1 MSWLAGIRVVLAR
14 ELSAT
19 FDSVIAY
26 VYTVAGLLLVNS
38 LFMNEF
44 FLTGRLDMTP
54 FFDLLPPV
62 LVFFLPAVTMR
73 LWSEERKTRT
83 FEFLATLPLT
93 SLQTTIGK
101 YLSALALYGVFL
113 LGTAPLVVMLCALGE
128 PDLGLIFSGYL
139 GALCLGSAFLAFG
152 LFLSALTSDQVVAFV
167 SSVLLGFFFVFIG
180 HEQVTSVLDGIGGSL
195 GPIGTQLAESLG
207 ALPHFEA
214 FVRGLIQ
221 LESLVYFTSLTAI
234 FLWLTARVVSTQRS

>member
-1 MSWLAGIRVVLAR
+1 MSWFSGMRVVLAR
-14 ELSAT
+14 ELGAT
-19 FDSVIAY
+19 FDSAIAY
-26 VYTVAGLLLVNS
+26 VYTIAGLLLVNS

-44 FLTGRLDMTP
+44 FLTGKLDLTP

-62 LVFFLPAVTMR
+62 LVFFLPAITMR
-73 LWSEERKTRT
+73 LWSEERKSRT

-101 YLSALALYGVFL
+101 YLSALTLYCVFL
-113 LGTAPLVVMLCALGE
+113 LGTAPLVIMLYALGE

-139 GALCLGSAFLAFG
+139 GALLLGAGFLAFG
-152 LFLSALTSDQVVAFV
+152 LFLSSLWSDQVIAFV
-167 SSVLLGFFFVFIG
+167 TSVLLGFFFLFIG
-180 HEQVTSVLDGIGGSL
+180 HERVTTVLDGLGGSL
-195 GPIGTQLAESLG
+195 GTTLAESLG